1 MRKLR
6 QTLGVSQEINAETN
20 TVIISTIGDFLKV
33 WIETFD
39 VVRVRYIIWLN
50 ANLDNLNEMIV
61 LC

>member
-50 ANLDNLNEMIV
+50 AH
-61 LC
+61 C